1 MNNIFSTIFADVQF
15 WAPHALTVFFS
26 AAAATLVLIVCWM
39 LGSLTASRE
48 NRPQWIITISTIGTG
63 VLAGLFFREQQA
75 DGLMRVLPPV
85 NEFLIWVFTRS
96 NAGAPAA
103 DVFSYVGL
111 FAAGSAMMAMLA
123 AVSATAFSFYWF
135 GVGGEWRLRGA
146 NISRDRVSVNTKNAL
161 KFGKTRVPTEVE
173 TRGFAL
179 FGTTGTGKSQA
190 IMQILATARQRGQKA
205 VIADPGGEMMARF
218 YREGDVI
225 LSPEDER
232 SADWSIWADMKFDDE
247 CRQFA
252 ESVID
257 PGTGESESWHQSART
272 LLQVFFE
279 YLFRNQA
286 RKNKNVLQLLRL
298 NDDQLAEV
306 VKNTTVERVITGS
319 NTKGRDSILSIIA
332 LALQPWERLNPEA
345 GSAGFSIRDFISARD
360 DRWLWLPYSQASGKT
375 YEPLRRMWID
385 IAARRV
391 LEGRE
396 DPDRR
401 VWLVLDEIHQ
411 QGQLDVLS
419 HVTAMGRKFGLAH
432 VLGIHSISQLR
443 EIYGHDGAQSVLATT
458 GNQLI
463 LRAADAD
470 TAEYCSQQIGD
481 RENQRK
487 ERSTSRGESGRSE
500 NLQYQRHIDRAVL
513 PSEILN
519 LLDLNGYFLF
529 SGRGQR
535 RVKLDYKGD
544 DFPVR
549 FEPLR
554 RKPVGSFQPIQF
566 DDFESLKSFREQMS
580 DEEKKSSKLR
590 LKSDGKSGSDT

>member
-1 MNNIFSTIFADVQF
+1 MQF
-15 WAPHALTVFFS
+15 WAPQAFAVFFS
-26 AAAATLVLIVCWM
+26 VAGAALVLTACWM

-48 NRPQWIITISTIGTG
+48 SRPQWIITISAIVTG
-63 VLAGLFFREQQA
+63 VLTGLFFRENQA
-75 DGLMRVLPPV
+75 DWLMRTVPPA
-85 NEFLIWVFTRS
+85 NDFLTWVFALS
-96 NAGAPAA
+96 NVGSPTP

-111 FAAGSAMMAMLA
+111 FAAGSAMLTALA
-123 AVSATAFSFYWF
+123 AVAATAVSFYWF

-146 NISRDRVSVNTKNAL
+146 HISRDRVSVNAKNAL
-161 KFGKTRVPTEVE
+161 KFGKTSVPTEVE

-179 FGTTGTGKSQA
+179 FGTTGTGKTQA

-225 LSPEDER
+225 LGPEDER
-232 SADWSIWADMKFDDE
+232 SADWSIWADMRFDDE

-257 PGTGESESWHQSART
+257 PGTGESGSWHQSART

-279 YLFRNQA
+279 FLFRNQK
-286 RKNKNVLQLLRL
+286 RKNKNVLQLLHL
-298 NDDQLAEV
+298 NDEQLAEI

-332 LALQPWERLNPEA
+332 LALQPWERLNPEV
-345 GSAGFSIRDFISARD
+345 GRAGFSIRDFISARD

-396 DPDRR
+396 DPNRR

-411 QGQLDVLS
+411 QGQLEVLS

-487 ERSTSRGESGRSE
+487 ERSTSRGEGGRSE

-519 LLDLNGYFLF
+519 LPDLEGYFLF

-544 DFPVR
+544 VFPAS

-554 RKPVGSFQPIQF
+554 RKPAGSFQPIQF
-566 DDFESLKSFREQMS
+566 DNFESLKSFREQMS

-590 LKSDGKSGSDT
+590 LKSAGELGSDT

>member
-1 MNNIFSTIFADVQF
+1 MNNIFSTIFADMQF
-15 WAPHALTVFFS
+15 WVPQALTVFFS
-26 AAAATLVLIVCWM
+26 AAAAALVLIVCWM
-39 LGSLTASRE
+39 LGSLTACRE
-48 NRPQWIITISTIGTG
+48 NRPQWIISISTLGTG
-63 VLAGLFFREQQA
+63 ALAALVFREQQA
-75 DGLMRVLPPV
+75 DWLMRTVPPA
-85 NEFLIWVFTRS
+85 NDFLTWVFARS

-111 FAAGSAMMAMLA
+111 FAAGSAMLAMLA

-146 NISRDRVSVNTKNAL
+146 HISRDRVSVNTKNAL

-218 YREGDVI
+218 YRDGDVI

-298 NDDQLAEV
+298 SDEQLAEV

-419 HVTAMGRKFGLAH
+419 HVTAMGRKYGLAH

-487 ERSTSRGESGRSE
+487 ERSTSRGEGGRSE

-519 LLDLNGYFLF
+519 LPDLEGYFLF

-535 RVKLDYKGD
+535 RVKLDYMGN
-544 DFPVR
+544 DFPAR

-554 RKPVGSFQPIQF
+554 RKPAGTIQPIEF
-566 DDFESLKSFREQMS
+566 DDFETIKSFRSRMD
-580 DEEKKSSKLR
+580 DEEKKTAKLR
-590 LKSDGKSGSDT
+590 LKNRADT